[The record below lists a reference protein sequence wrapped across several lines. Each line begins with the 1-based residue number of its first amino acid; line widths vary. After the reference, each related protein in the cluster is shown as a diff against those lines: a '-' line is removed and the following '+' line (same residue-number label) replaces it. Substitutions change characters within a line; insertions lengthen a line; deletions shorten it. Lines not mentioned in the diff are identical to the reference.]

1 MCEIVSHTTYKGHFC
16 TCSEFCRCV
25 CVATDEPAYFFWEL
39 LEAWKKLFLV
49 GFMVLILPGTV
60 PQLVIAFVFSLVF
73 MLLASTAQPFRDGRP
88 LQVEPVFPQLAFPEV
103 LTLWCADG
111 DDYFAKA
118 CNFSLTA
125 LFFCEPPPPSH
136 QTPS

>member
-1 MCEIVSHTTYKGHFC
+1 M
-16 TCSEFCRCV
+16 

-73 MLLASTAQPFRDGRP
+73 MLLASTAQPFRNGP
-88 LQVEPVFPQLAFPEV
+88 SFQVEPVFPQLAFAEV
-103 LTLWCADG
+103 LTLS
-111 DDYFAKA
+111 
-118 CNFSLTA
+118 NLVRRRR
-125 LFFCEPPPPSH
+125 
-136 QTPS
+136 